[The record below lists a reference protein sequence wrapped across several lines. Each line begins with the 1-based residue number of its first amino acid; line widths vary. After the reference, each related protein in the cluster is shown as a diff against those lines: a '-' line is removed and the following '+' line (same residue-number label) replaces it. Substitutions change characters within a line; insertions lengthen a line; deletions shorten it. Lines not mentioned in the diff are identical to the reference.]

1 MNIIIVGSYYEMS
14 KKAANFIVSQVTLN
28 SASVL
33 GFATGST
40 PIKTYKYIVEK
51 YNEDEVDFKDIVS
64 FNLDEYI
71 GLGKDDNQ
79 SYRYFMEK
87 NLFSKIN
94 IKEDNINIP
103 NGLAKNIDEECVF
116 YEKKIEDVGGIDL
129 QLLGLGRNGHI
140 GFNEPDVKFETRT
153 HKVILDKNT
162 IEANSRFFDSLSQ
175 VPIEAIS
182 MGIKTIMMSS
192 KILLL
197 AYGKNKAEAVKALVN
212 GPISPSLPASIL
224 QLHRDVTLIIDEEAG
239 SLL

>member
-1 MNIIIVGSYYEMS
+1 MNIIIVKSYDEMS
-14 KKAANFIVSQVTLN
+14 RKAANFIVSQVILN

-40 PIKTYKYIVEK
+40 PIKTYEYIVGK
-51 YNEDEVDFKDIVS
+51 YNKDEVDFKDVIS

-94 IKEDNINIP
+94 IKDDNINIP
-103 NGLAKNIDEECVF
+103 NGLAKNIDEECIL
-116 YEKKIEDVGGIDL
+116 YEEKIRNRGGIDL

-140 GFNEPDVKFETRT
+140 GFNEPGIKFEAIT
-153 HKVILDKNT
+153 HKVILDENT
-162 IEANSRFFDSLSQ
+162 IEANSRFFDSLNQ

-182 MGIKTIMMSS
+182 MGIKTIMRSN

-197 AYGKNKAEAVKALVN
+197 AYGNNKAEAVKALVN
-212 GPISPSLPASIL
+212 GSISPSLPASIL

-239 SLL
+239 RLL